1 MIVAKIYFLQYL
13 ILLHVGST
21 YSMWFHKKLS
31 RNNEIFFFKLK
42 THFMNCTNKIIWN
55 WHRKSIFLKGSGSYL
70 FPKYSKQLRK
80 RKQNK
85 NTIFEIASL
94 VKLFRI
100 RTLPHCIKLGLDYL
114 YFLISIR
121 NIKNPS
127 CLHSLRLFFLSCQ
140 TNLLIGIYLV
150 DELVDRPWLQAP
162 TRLILKCCLDREHLL
177 WKHAPNR
184 TGSTVLKLIVSPGL

>member
-1 MIVAKIYFLQYL
+1 
-13 ILLHVGST
+13 
-21 YSMWFHKKLS
+21 
-31 RNNEIFFFKLK
+31 
-42 THFMNCTNKIIWN
+42 MNCTNKIIWN

-121 NIKNPS
+121 NIKKS
-127 CLHSLRLFFLSCQ
+127 QLSSFFEIIFSLM
-140 TNLLIGIYLV
+140 
-150 DELVDRPWLQAP
+150 
-162 TRLILKCCLDREHLL
+162 
-177 WKHAPNR
+177 PNKSLNR
-184 TGSTVLKLIVSPGL
+184 NIPG